1 MMTQP
6 FTEDVIAAVSRHMN
20 EDHEDDSLLIVRA
33 LGGRPDAIGATM
45 TGMDG
50 SGIDFTATVNG
61 QQIPVRVPFSR
72 PLTERAEV
80 RPEVVRMYREACAA
94 LGLPARS

>member
-1 MMTQP
+1 MAQP
-6 FTEDVIAAVSRHMN
+6 FTDEIVAAVRRHMN
-20 EDHEDDSLLIVRA
+20 DDHAEDSLLICRT
-33 LGGRPDAIGATM
+33 LGGRPDATAAAM

-50 SGIDFTATVNG
+50 DGIDFTAVVDG
-61 QQIPVRVPFSR
+61 RDVPVRVPFSR

-94 LGLPARS
+94 LGVPARS

>member
-1 MMTQP
+1 MTQP

-20 EDHEDDSLLIVRA
+20 DDHEDDNVLIVRA
-33 LGGRPDAIGATM
+33 LGGRPDATGARM

-50 SGIDFTATVNG
+50 EGIDFTATVNG
-61 QQIPVRVPFSR
+61 QAVPVRVPFSR

-80 RPEVVRMYREACAA
+80 RPEVVRLYREACAA
-94 LGLPARS
+94 LGLPART

>member
-1 MMTQP
+1 MSQP

-20 EDHEDDSLLIVRA
+20 EDHEDDNVLIVRA
-33 LGGRPDAIGATM
+33 LGGRADATGARM

-50 SGIDFTATVNG
+50 EGIDFAAAVNG
-61 QQIPVRVPFSR
+61 QEVPVRVPFSR
-72 PLTERAEV
+72 PLTQRAEV

-94 LGLPARS
+94 LGLPARD

>member
-1 MMTQP
+1 MNA
-6 FTEDVIAAVSRHMN
+6 DHAADNV
-20 EDHEDDSLLIVRA
+20 LICRA
-33 LGGRPDAIGATM
+33 LGGRPGATAAVM

-50 SGIDFTATVNG
+50 EGIDFIAVVDG
-61 QQIPVRVPFSR
+61 REVPVRVPFSR

-94 LGLPARS
+94 LGVAPRQ